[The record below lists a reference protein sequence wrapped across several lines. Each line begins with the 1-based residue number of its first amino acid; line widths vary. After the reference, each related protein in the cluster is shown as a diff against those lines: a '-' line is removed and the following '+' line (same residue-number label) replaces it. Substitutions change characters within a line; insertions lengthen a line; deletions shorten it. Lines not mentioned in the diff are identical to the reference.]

1 MLRRWLKQ
9 IADDCNLERLGNLPS
24 DDSHSGK
31 LLVTTPSTQLT
42 KVSFNKWRE
51 WDQARPPAKGRHM
64 GLGPWFMRREDI

>member
-9 IADDCNLERLGNLPS
+9 IADDCNFERLGNLPS

-42 KVSFNKWRE
+42 KVSFNKWGD
-51 WDQARPPAKGRHM
+51 WDQTRPPAERQHM
-64 GLGPWFMRREDI
+64 RLSPWFMRRRNV